1 MGDSVHPYEVK
12 GYHRDVFTPQV
23 CLKSELTRLKKQS
36 WRIFVLGAGVLFFIL
51 LPVSISAE
59 TNVLDCLENGEECN
73 DEQNMDNEQPDTN
86 EEDSILEND
95 SGFLIEDDSSNTSM
109 GWQIVRLIVGLALV
123 LGLVYI
129 VLKLLGK
136 RNGFNQQPG
145 LLRNVGGVSVG
156 ANKSV
161 QIIRVGNR
169 YYLIGVGDNV
179 ELLEEIDDPE
189 TIEQL
194 IDQSEEKNPDTL
206 SLFSK
211 GKNEKSSKSS
221 DKSFNQLLTRELQSI
236 RKNRQDLIKKHKDDL
251 NE

>member
-1 MGDSVHPYEVK
+1 M
-12 GYHRDVFTPQV
+12 
-23 CLKSELTRLKKQS
+23 
-36 WRIFVLGAGVLFFIL
+36 LFFML

-59 TNVLDCLENGEECN
+59 ANVLDCLENGEECN
-73 DEQNMDNEQPDTN
+73 DEQNIDNEQPDTN
-86 EEDSILEND
+86 DEDSILEND
-95 SGFLIEDDSSNTSM
+95 SEFLIEDDASNTSM
-109 GWQIVRLIVGLALV
+109 GWQIVRLVVGLALV

-194 IDQSEEKNPDTL
+194 IDQSEGKDSDAL
-206 SLFSK
+206 SFFSK
-211 GKNEKSSKSS
+211 GKNEKSNESS
-221 DKSFNQLLTRELQSI
+221 GKPFNQLLARELQSI

>member
-1 MGDSVHPYEVK
+1 M
-12 GYHRDVFTPQV
+12 
-23 CLKSELTRLKKQS
+23 
-36 WRIFVLGAGVLFFIL
+36 LFFLL

-73 DEQNMDNEQPDTN
+73 NEQNIDNEQPDAN
-86 EEDSILEND
+86 EEDNILEND
-95 SGFLIEDDSSNTSM
+95 GGFLIEDDSSNTSM

-136 RNGFNQQPG
+136 RNGFNRQPG
-145 LLRNVGGVSVG
+145 LVRNVGGVSVG

-194 IDQSEEKNPDTL
+194 VNQSDEKESEAL
-206 SLFSK
+206 SFFSK
-211 GKNEKSSKSS
+211 GKNEKTNKLS
-221 DKSFNQLLTRELQSI
+221 DKSFNQLLARELQSI
-236 RKNRQDLIKKHKDDL
+236 RKNRQELIKKHKDDL